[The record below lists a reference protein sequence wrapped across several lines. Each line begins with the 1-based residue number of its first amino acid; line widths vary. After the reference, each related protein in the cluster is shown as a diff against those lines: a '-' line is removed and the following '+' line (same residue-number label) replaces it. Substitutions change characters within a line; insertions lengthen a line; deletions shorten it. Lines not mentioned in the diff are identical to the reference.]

1 MYSFSRQFFS
11 PTRCNHFLFQRY
23 PYLALTSYWYDSES
37 MDYAHVLDD
46 AFHYTK
52 EGIFGSADRWM
63 KLILAIICL
72 GIPLNGY
79 VMRIYRGADPAPE
92 VDQWG
97 TLFVDGLK
105 LILVG
110 IIYAIP
116 VMIVWAFAYGGMLLA
131 VMQGNPTAMENWSP
145 NVGLL
150 GIFYVL
156 EIIIGIIMPVAA
168 IRFAR
173 TGSFSEAFNFGAILE
188 TIKKIGWINYIIA
201 LILITIVIAIP
212 VCIIIFGMILVGGII
227 MFMLGGN
234 TASLLGFIVAAIL
247 IILTVAPLLTVFQA
261 RYMTR
266 VYDSAA
272 REA

>member
-1 MYSFSRQFFS
+1 
-11 PTRCNHFLFQRY
+11 
-23 PYLALTSYWYDSES
+23 
-37 MDYAHVLDD
+37 MDYSHLLND

-52 EGIFGSADRWM
+52 EGIFGRADRWM
-63 KLILAIICL
+63 KLVLAIICL

-92 VDQWG
+92 VEEWG

-105 LILVG
+105 LIVVG

-116 VMIVWAFAYGGMLLA
+116 VMIIWAFVYGSMMLIL
-131 VMQGNPTAMENWSP
+131 MQGNTAALENWSP
-145 NVGLL
+145 NVVLMGLM
-150 GIFYVL
+150 YVL
-156 EIIIGIIMPVAA
+156 DIIIGIIMPVAA

-173 TGSFSEAFNFGAILE
+173 TASFPEAFNIGAILE
-188 TIKKIGWINYIIA
+188 TIKKIGWINYLIA
-201 LILITIVIAIP
+201 LVLIAVVIAVP
-212 VCIIIFGMILVGGII
+212 VCIIVFGMILVGGIS

-234 TASLLGFIVAAIL
+234 TVTLLGFIVAALL
-247 IILTVAPLLTVFQA
+247 IILTLAPLLTVFQA

>member
-1 MYSFSRQFFS
+1 
-11 PTRCNHFLFQRY
+11 
-23 PYLALTSYWYDSES
+23 
-37 MDYAHVLDD
+37 MDYSHVLND
-46 AFHYTK
+46 ALHYTK

-92 VDQWG
+92 VDRWG
-97 TLFVDGLK
+97 TLFIDGLK
-105 LILVG
+105 LIIVG

-116 VMIVWAFAYGGMLLA
+116 VMIIWAFVYGSVMLTL
-131 VMQGNPTAMENWSP
+131 MQGNSAAMENWSP
-145 NVGLL
+145 NAGLL
-150 GIFYVL
+150 ALFYVL
-156 EIIIGIIMPVAA
+156 EIIIGIITPVAA

-201 LILITIVIAIP
+201 LVLITVVIAIP
-212 VCIIIFGMILVGGII
+212 VCIIIFGMILIGGIS

-234 TASLLGFIVAAIL
+234 TVTLLGFIVAAIL
-247 IILTVAPLLTVFQA
+247 IVLTLAPLLSVFQA
-261 RYMTR
+261 RYMTS